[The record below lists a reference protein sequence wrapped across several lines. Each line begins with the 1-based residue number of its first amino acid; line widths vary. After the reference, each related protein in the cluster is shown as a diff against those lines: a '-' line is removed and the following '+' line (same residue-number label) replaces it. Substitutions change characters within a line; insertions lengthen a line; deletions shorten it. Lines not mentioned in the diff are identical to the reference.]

1 VKLDENK
8 MDIRV
13 FLIPHRE
20 STLGHYLAMY
30 DDLYCQNI
38 YNFFNSNTLIHSL
51 MKQHSNVQ
59 GDDPFEKLA
68 DVI

>member
-1 VKLDENK
+1 

-38 YNFFNSNTLIHSL
+38 YNFFNSNTLIHGL
-51 MKQHSNVQ
+51 MKSSQDKDKEQ
-59 GDDPFEKLA
+59 TGDDPFEKLA
-68 DVI
+68 N